1 MANIR
6 KRGNSY
12 QIRVGVGYKPDGT
25 QISRSMTWSP
35 APGMSERQI
44 EKELNRQA
52 VIFEEEC
59 KSRSAGGM
67 VKFEIFAEEWFS
79 EYAKPNL
86 RNTTFN
92 FLYHQRLRVYRAIG
106 DTSMEKI
113 TVRQLQEF
121 INSLS
126 KDGANEVNGKPLS
139 PKTVRHVLSLVSDIF
154 AYAVRMGIVR
164 ENPCVRVV
172 LPKLVRK
179 EKKIY
184 TVEETVRLMELL
196 RKEPVKYRAF
206 FFLLI
211 YSGCRRGELL
221 GLEWRDVDFANCLI
235 RSGAPRATP
244 PTGELTLIPQKRSS
258 PSAHSSFRRRSWIF
272 CVSCVNSSSGRLI
285 FSATSG
291 SSLVG
296 SSPKKTASLS
306 ILTPHTT
313 GWRSSA
319 RAMGFRS
326 TVCIRSGISS
336 LRSWS
341 ATALISSPCPAFLG
355 ILRFLL
361 LLIFTATCLRTHE
374 SGLLIRSLQHCSFRI
389 PDGLVMDISL
399 FCRKRKS

>member
-154 AYAVRMGIVR
+154 AYAVRMGIAR

-206 FFLLI
+206 FYLLI

-235 RSGAPRATP
+235 SIRRTSCYTP
-244 PTGELTLIPQKRSS
+244 DRGTYTDTTKTEQSKRTLKLPQEVMDILCELREFQLRQ
-258 PSAHSSFRRRSWIF
+258 ADIF
-272 CVSCVNSSSGRLI
+272 GDTWVESGRL
-285 FSATSG
+285 FTKENGEPQHPNTSYHWLEKFCARNG
-291 SSLVG
+291 LPFYGLHSFRHLF
-296 SSPKKTASLS
+296 ASLLVS
-306 ILTPHTT
+306 NGVDIVTVSGVLGHSAVSTT
-313 GWRSSA
+313 SNIYCHMLEDARVRASDTVASA
-319 RAMGFRS
+319 
-326 TVCIRSGISS
+326 
-336 LRSWS
+336 
-341 ATALISSPCPAFLG
+341 
-355 ILRFLL
+355 
-361 LLIFTATCLRTHE
+361 
-374 SGLLIRSLQHCSFRI
+374 LQLS
-389 PDGLVMDISL
+389 DS
-399 FCRKRKS
+399 

>member
-154 AYAVRMGIVR
+154 AYAVRMGIAR

-179 EKKIY
+179 EKKY
-184 TVEETVRLMELL
+184 T
-196 RKEPVKYRAF
+196 
-206 FFLLI
+206 
-211 YSGCRRGELL
+211 
-221 GLEWRDVDFANCLI
+221 
-235 RSGAPRATP
+235 
-244 PTGELTLIPQKRSS
+244 
-258 PSAHSSFRRRSWIF
+258 PSRRR
-272 CVSCVNSSSGRLI
+272 CG
-285 FSATSG
+285 
-291 SSLVG
+291 
-296 SSPKKTASLS
+296 
-306 ILTPHTT
+306 
-313 GWRSSA
+313 
-319 RAMGFRS
+319 
-326 TVCIRSGISS
+326 
-336 LRSWS
+336 
-341 ATALISSPCPAFLG
+341 
-355 ILRFLL
+355 
-361 LLIFTATCLRTHE
+361 
-374 SGLLIRSLQHCSFRI
+374 
-389 PDGLVMDISL
+389 
-399 FCRKRKS
+399 

>member
-25 QISRSMTWSP
+25 QISRSMTWTP
-35 APGMSERQI
+35 TPGMSERQI

-59 KSRSAGGM
+59 RSRSAGGM

-79 EYAKPNL
+79 EYAKSNL
-86 RNTTFN
+86 RNTTYN

-106 DTSMEKI
+106 GTSMEKI
-113 TVRQLQEF
+113 TVRQLQDF

-126 KDGANEVNGKPLS
+126 RDGANEVNGKPLS

-154 AYAVRMGIVR
+154 AYAVRMGVVR

-196 RKEPVKYRAF
+196 RNEPVKYRAF
-206 FFLLI
+206 FYMLI

-221 GLEWRDVDFANCLI
+221 GLEWRDVDFQNCLI
-235 RSGAPRATP
+235 SIRRTSCYTPGRGTYTDTTKTEQSRRTLKLPREVMDVLRDLYAFQLRQADIFGDKWVE
-244 PTGELTLIPQKRSS
+244 TGRLFTKENGEPQHPNTSYHWLEKFCARNGL
-258 PSAHSSFRRRSWIF
+258 PFYGIHSFRHLFAS
-272 CVSCVNSSSGRLI
+272 L
-285 FSATSG
+285 
-291 SSLVG
+291 LVG
-296 SSPKKTASLS
+296 NGVDIVTVSGVLGHSAVS
-306 ILTPHTT
+306 TT
-313 GWRSSA
+313 SNIYCHMLENA
-319 RAMGFRS
+319 RARAS
-326 TVCIRSGISS
+326 DTVASA
-336 LRSWS
+336 LRL
-341 ATALISSPCPAFLG
+341 A
-355 ILRFLL
+355 
-361 LLIFTATCLRTHE
+361 E
-374 SGLLIRSLQHCSFRI
+374 S
-389 PDGLVMDISL
+389 
-399 FCRKRKS
+399 

>member
-25 QISRSMTWSP
+25 QISRSMTWPP
-35 APGMSERQI
+35 AQGMSERQI

-59 KSRSAGGM
+59 RSRSAGGM

-79 EYAKPNL
+79 EYAKSNL

-235 RSGAPRATP
+235 SIRRTSCYTP
-244 PTGELTLIPQKRSS
+244 DRGTYTDTTKTEQSKRTLKLPQEVMDILCELREFQLRQ
-258 PSAHSSFRRRSWIF
+258 ADIF
-272 CVSCVNSSSGRLI
+272 GDKWVESGRL
-285 FSATSG
+285 FTKETGEPQHPNTSYHWLEKFCARNG
-291 SSLVG
+291 LPFYGLHSFRHLFASLLVG
-296 SSPKKTASLS
+296 NGVDIVTVSGVLGHSAVSTTSNIYCHMLEDARVRASDTVASALRLS
-306 ILTPHTT
+306 D
-313 GWRSSA
+313 S
-319 RAMGFRS
+319 
-326 TVCIRSGISS
+326 
-336 LRSWS
+336 
-341 ATALISSPCPAFLG
+341 
-355 ILRFLL
+355 
-361 LLIFTATCLRTHE
+361 
-374 SGLLIRSLQHCSFRI
+374 
-389 PDGLVMDISL
+389 
-399 FCRKRKS
+399 

>member
-25 QISRSMTWSP
+25 QISRSMTWTP
-35 APGMSERQI
+35 AQGMSERQI

-59 KSRSAGGM
+59 RSRSAGGM

-79 EYAKPNL
+79 EYAKSNL

-235 RSGAPRATP
+235 SIRRTSCYTP
-244 PTGELTLIPQKRSS
+244 DRGTYTDTTKTEQSKRTLKLPQEVMDILCELREFQLRQ
-258 PSAHSSFRRRSWIF
+258 ADIF
-272 CVSCVNSSSGRLI
+272 GDKWVESGRL
-285 FSATSG
+285 FTKETGEPQHPNTSYHWLEKFCARNG
-291 SSLVG
+291 LPFYGLHSFRHLFASLLVG
-296 SSPKKTASLS
+296 NGVDIVTVSGVLGHSAVSTTSNIYCHMLEDARVRASDTVASALQLS
-306 ILTPHTT
+306 D
-313 GWRSSA
+313 S
-319 RAMGFRS
+319 
-326 TVCIRSGISS
+326 
-336 LRSWS
+336 
-341 ATALISSPCPAFLG
+341 
-355 ILRFLL
+355 
-361 LLIFTATCLRTHE
+361 
-374 SGLLIRSLQHCSFRI
+374 
-389 PDGLVMDISL
+389 
-399 FCRKRKS
+399 

>member
-25 QISRSMTWSP
+25 QISRSMTWTP
-35 APGMSERQI
+35 AQGMSERQI

-59 KSRSAGGM
+59 RSRSAGGM

-79 EYAKPNL
+79 EYAKSNL

-235 RSGAPRATP
+235 SIRRTSCYP
-244 PTGELTLIPQKRSS
+244 PDRGTYTDTTKTEQSKRTLKLPQEVMDILCELREFQLRQ
-258 PSAHSSFRRRSWIF
+258 ADIF
-272 CVSCVNSSSGRLI
+272 GDKWVESGRL
-285 FSATSG
+285 FTKETGEPQHPNTSYHWLEKFCARNG
-291 SSLVG
+291 LPFYGLHSFRHLFASLLVG
-296 SSPKKTASLS
+296 NGVDIVTVSGVLGHSAVSTTSNIYCHMLEDARVRASDTVASALRLS
-306 ILTPHTT
+306 D
-313 GWRSSA
+313 S
-319 RAMGFRS
+319 
-326 TVCIRSGISS
+326 
-336 LRSWS
+336 
-341 ATALISSPCPAFLG
+341 
-355 ILRFLL
+355 
-361 LLIFTATCLRTHE
+361 
-374 SGLLIRSLQHCSFRI
+374 
-389 PDGLVMDISL
+389 
-399 FCRKRKS
+399 

>member
-79 EYAKPNL
+79 EYAKSNL

-206 FFLLI
+206 FYLLI

-235 RSGAPRATP
+235 SIRRTSCYTP
-244 PTGELTLIPQKRSS
+244 DRGTYTDTTKTEQSKRTLKLPQEVMDILCELREFQLRQ
-258 PSAHSSFRRRSWIF
+258 ADIF
-272 CVSCVNSSSGRLI
+272 GDKWVESGRL
-285 FSATSG
+285 FTKENGEPQHPNTSYHWLEKFCARNG
-291 SSLVG
+291 LPFYGLHSFRHLF
-296 SSPKKTASLS
+296 ASLLVS
-306 ILTPHTT
+306 NGVDIVTVSGVLGHSAVSTT
-313 GWRSSA
+313 SNIYCHMLEDARVRASDTVASA
-319 RAMGFRS
+319 
-326 TVCIRSGISS
+326 
-336 LRSWS
+336 
-341 ATALISSPCPAFLG
+341 
-355 ILRFLL
+355 
-361 LLIFTATCLRTHE
+361 
-374 SGLLIRSLQHCSFRI
+374 LQLS
-389 PDGLVMDISL
+389 DS
-399 FCRKRKS
+399 

>member
-25 QISRSMTWSP
+25 QISRSMTWTP
-35 APGMSERQI
+35 AQGMSERQI

-59 KSRSAGGM
+59 RSRSAGGM

-79 EYAKPNL
+79 EYAKSNL

-235 RSGAPRATP
+235 SIRRTSCYTP
-244 PTGELTLIPQKRSS
+244 DRGTYTDTTKTEQSKRTLKLPQEVMDILCELRDFQLRQ
-258 PSAHSSFRRRSWIF
+258 ADIF
-272 CVSCVNSSSGRLI
+272 GDKWVESGRL
-285 FSATSG
+285 FTKENGEPQHPNTSYHWLEKFCARNG
-291 SSLVG
+291 LPFYGLHSFRHLF
-296 SSPKKTASLS
+296 ASLLVS
-306 ILTPHTT
+306 NGVDIVTVSGVLGHSAVSTT
-313 GWRSSA
+313 SNIYCHMLEDARVRASDTVASA
-319 RAMGFRS
+319 
-326 TVCIRSGISS
+326 
-336 LRSWS
+336 
-341 ATALISSPCPAFLG
+341 
-355 ILRFLL
+355 
-361 LLIFTATCLRTHE
+361 
-374 SGLLIRSLQHCSFRI
+374 LQLS
-389 PDGLVMDISL
+389 DS
-399 FCRKRKS
+399 

>member
-25 QISRSMTWSP
+25 QISRSMTWTP
-35 APGMSERQI
+35 AQGMSERQI

-59 KSRSAGGM
+59 RSRSAGGM

-79 EYAKPNL
+79 EYAKSNL

-235 RSGAPRATP
+235 SIRRTSCYTP
-244 PTGELTLIPQKRSS
+244 DRGTYTDTTKTEQSKRTLKLPQEVMDILCELREFQLRQ
-258 PSAHSSFRRRSWIF
+258 ADIF
-272 CVSCVNSSSGRLI
+272 GDKWVESGRL
-285 FSATSG
+285 FTKETGEPQHPNTSYHWLEKFCARNG
-291 SSLVG
+291 LPFYGLHSFRHLF
-296 SSPKKTASLS
+296 ASLLAGNGVDIVTVS
-306 ILTPHTT
+306 GVLGHSAVSTT
-313 GWRSSA
+313 SNIYCHMLEDARVRASDTVASA
-319 RAMGFRS
+319 
-326 TVCIRSGISS
+326 
-336 LRSWS
+336 LRLSDS
-341 ATALISSPCPAFLG
+341 
-355 ILRFLL
+355 
-361 LLIFTATCLRTHE
+361 
-374 SGLLIRSLQHCSFRI
+374 
-389 PDGLVMDISL
+389 
-399 FCRKRKS
+399 

>member
-79 EYAKPNL
+79 EYAKPNP

-154 AYAVRMGIVR
+154 ADAVRMGIAR

-206 FFLLI
+206 FYLLI

-235 RSGAPRATP
+235 SIRRTSCYTP
-244 PTGELTLIPQKRSS
+244 DRGTYTDTTKTEQSKRTLKLPQEVMDILCELREFQLRQ
-258 PSAHSSFRRRSWIF
+258 ADIF
-272 CVSCVNSSSGRLI
+272 GDKWVESGRL
-285 FSATSG
+285 FTKENGEPQHPNTSYHWLEKFCARNG
-291 SSLVG
+291 LPFYGLHSFRHLF
-296 SSPKKTASLS
+296 ASLLVS
-306 ILTPHTT
+306 NGVDIVTVSGVLGHSAVSTT
-313 GWRSSA
+313 SNIYCHMLEDARVRASDTVASA
-319 RAMGFRS
+319 
-326 TVCIRSGISS
+326 
-336 LRSWS
+336 
-341 ATALISSPCPAFLG
+341 
-355 ILRFLL
+355 
-361 LLIFTATCLRTHE
+361 
-374 SGLLIRSLQHCSFRI
+374 LQLS
-389 PDGLVMDISL
+389 DS
-399 FCRKRKS
+399 

>member
-154 AYAVRMGIVR
+154 AYAVRMGIAR

-206 FFLLI
+206 FYLLI

-235 RSGAPRATP
+235 SIRRTSCYTP
-244 PTGELTLIPQKRSS
+244 DRGTYTDTTKTEQSKRTLKLPQEVMDILCELREFQLRQ
-258 PSAHSSFRRRSWIF
+258 ADIF
-272 CVSCVNSSSGRLI
+272 GDKWVESGRL
-285 FSATSG
+285 FTKENGEPQHPNTSYHWLEKFCARNG
-291 SSLVG
+291 LPFYGLHSFRHLF
-296 SSPKKTASLS
+296 ASLLVS
-306 ILTPHTT
+306 NGVDIVTVSGVLGHSAVSTT
-313 GWRSSA
+313 SNIYCHMLEDARVRASDTVASA
-319 RAMGFRS
+319 
-326 TVCIRSGISS
+326 
-336 LRSWS
+336 LRLSDS
-341 ATALISSPCPAFLG
+341 
-355 ILRFLL
+355 
-361 LLIFTATCLRTHE
+361 
-374 SGLLIRSLQHCSFRI
+374 
-389 PDGLVMDISL
+389 
-399 FCRKRKS
+399 

>member
-206 FFLLI
+206 FYLLI

-221 GLEWRDVDFANCLI
+221 GLEWRNVDFANCLI
-235 RSGAPRATP
+235 SIRRTSCYTP
-244 PTGELTLIPQKRSS
+244 DRGTYTDTTKTEQSKRTLKLPQEVMDILCELREFQLRQ
-258 PSAHSSFRRRSWIF
+258 ADIF
-272 CVSCVNSSSGRLI
+272 GDKWVESGRL
-285 FSATSG
+285 FTKENGEPQHPNTSYHWLEKFCARNG
-291 SSLVG
+291 LPFYGLHSFRHLF
-296 SSPKKTASLS
+296 ASLLVS
-306 ILTPHTT
+306 NGVDIVTVSGVLGHSAVSTT
-313 GWRSSA
+313 SNIYCHMLEDARVRASDTVASA
-319 RAMGFRS
+319 
-326 TVCIRSGISS
+326 
-336 LRSWS
+336 
-341 ATALISSPCPAFLG
+341 
-355 ILRFLL
+355 
-361 LLIFTATCLRTHE
+361 
-374 SGLLIRSLQHCSFRI
+374 LQLS
-389 PDGLVMDISL
+389 DS
-399 FCRKRKS
+399 

>member
-25 QISRSMTWSP
+25 QISRSMTWTP
-35 APGMSERQI
+35 VPGMSERQV

-59 KSRSAGGM
+59 RSRSAGGM

-79 EYAKPNL
+79 EYAKSNL

-235 RSGAPRATP
+235 SIRRTSCYTP
-244 PTGELTLIPQKRSS
+244 DRGTYTDTTKTEQSKRTLKLPQEVMDILCELRDFQLRQ
-258 PSAHSSFRRRSWIF
+258 ADIF
-272 CVSCVNSSSGRLI
+272 GDKWVESGRL
-285 FSATSG
+285 FTKETGEPQHPNTSYHWLEKFCARNG
-291 SSLVG
+291 LPFYGLHSFRHLFASLLVG
-296 SSPKKTASLS
+296 NGVDIVTVSGVLGHSAVSTTSNIYCHMLEDARVRASDTVASALRLS
-306 ILTPHTT
+306 D
-313 GWRSSA
+313 S
-319 RAMGFRS
+319 
-326 TVCIRSGISS
+326 
-336 LRSWS
+336 
-341 ATALISSPCPAFLG
+341 
-355 ILRFLL
+355 
-361 LLIFTATCLRTHE
+361 
-374 SGLLIRSLQHCSFRI
+374 
-389 PDGLVMDISL
+389 
-399 FCRKRKS
+399 

>member
-25 QISRSMTWSP
+25 QISRSMTWTP
-35 APGMSERQI
+35 AQGMSERQI

-59 KSRSAGGM
+59 RSRSAGGI

-79 EYAKPNL
+79 EYAKSNL

-235 RSGAPRATP
+235 SIRRTSCYTP
-244 PTGELTLIPQKRSS
+244 DRGTYTDTTKTEQSKRTLKLPQEVMDILCELRDFQLRQ
-258 PSAHSSFRRRSWIF
+258 ADIF
-272 CVSCVNSSSGRLI
+272 GDKWVESGRL
-285 FSATSG
+285 FTKETGEPQHPNTSYHWLEKFCARNG
-291 SSLVG
+291 LPFYGLHSFRHLFASLLVG
-296 SSPKKTASLS
+296 NGIDIVTVSGVLGHSAVSTTSNIYCHMLEDARVRASDTVASALRLS
-306 ILTPHTT
+306 D
-313 GWRSSA
+313 S
-319 RAMGFRS
+319 
-326 TVCIRSGISS
+326 
-336 LRSWS
+336 
-341 ATALISSPCPAFLG
+341 
-355 ILRFLL
+355 
-361 LLIFTATCLRTHE
+361 
-374 SGLLIRSLQHCSFRI
+374 
-389 PDGLVMDISL
+389 
-399 FCRKRKS
+399 

>member
-25 QISRSMTWSP
+25 QISRSMTWTP
-35 APGMSERQI
+35 VPGMSERQV

-59 KSRSAGGM
+59 RSRSAGGM

-79 EYAKPNL
+79 EYAKSNL

-92 FLYHQRLRVYRAIG
+92 FLYHQRLRVYKAIG

-235 RSGAPRATP
+235 SIRRTSCYTP
-244 PTGELTLIPQKRSS
+244 DRGTYTDTTKTEQSKRTLKLPQEVMDILCELRDFQLRQ
-258 PSAHSSFRRRSWIF
+258 ADIF
-272 CVSCVNSSSGRLI
+272 GDKWVESGRL
-285 FSATSG
+285 FTKETGEPQHPNTSYHWLEKFCARNG
-291 SSLVG
+291 LPFYGLHSFRHLFASLLVG
-296 SSPKKTASLS
+296 NGVDIVTVSGVLGHSAVSTTSNIYCHMLEDARVRASDTVASALRLS
-306 ILTPHTT
+306 D
-313 GWRSSA
+313 S
-319 RAMGFRS
+319 
-326 TVCIRSGISS
+326 
-336 LRSWS
+336 
-341 ATALISSPCPAFLG
+341 
-355 ILRFLL
+355 
-361 LLIFTATCLRTHE
+361 
-374 SGLLIRSLQHCSFRI
+374 
-389 PDGLVMDISL
+389 
-399 FCRKRKS
+399 

>member
-25 QISRSMTWSP
+25 QISRSMTWTP
-35 APGMSERQI
+35 AQGMSERQI
-44 EKELNRQA
+44 EKELNRHA

-59 KSRSAGGM
+59 RSRSAGGM

-154 AYAVRMGIVR
+154 AYAVRMGIAR

-206 FFLLI
+206 FYLLI

-221 GLEWRDVDFANCLI
+221 GLEWQDVDFENCLI
-235 RSGAPRATP
+235 SIRRTSCYTP
-244 PTGELTLIPQKRSS
+244 VRGTYTDTTKTEQSKRTLKLPHEVVDILCELREFQLRQADIFGDKWVETGRLFTKENGEPQHPNTSYHWLEKFCARNGL
-258 PSAHSSFRRRSWIF
+258 PFYGLHSFRHLF
-272 CVSCVNSSSGRLI
+272 
-285 FSATSG
+285 
-291 SSLVG
+291 
-296 SSPKKTASLS
+296 ASLLVS
-306 ILTPHTT
+306 NGVDIVTVSGVLGHSAVSTT
-313 GWRSSA
+313 SNIYCHMLEDARVRASDTVASA
-319 RAMGFRS
+319 
-326 TVCIRSGISS
+326 
-336 LRSWS
+336 LRLSDS
-341 ATALISSPCPAFLG
+341 
-355 ILRFLL
+355 
-361 LLIFTATCLRTHE
+361 
-374 SGLLIRSLQHCSFRI
+374 
-389 PDGLVMDISL
+389 
-399 FCRKRKS
+399 

>member
-59 KSRSAGGM
+59 RSRSAGGM

-79 EYAKPNL
+79 EYAESNL

-235 RSGAPRATP
+235 SIRRTSCYTP
-244 PTGELTLIPQKRSS
+244 DRGTYTDTTKTEQSKRTLKLPQEVMDILCELRDFQLRQ
-258 PSAHSSFRRRSWIF
+258 ADIF
-272 CVSCVNSSSGRLI
+272 GDKWVESGRL
-285 FSATSG
+285 FTKENGEPQHPNTSYHWLEKFCARNG
-291 SSLVG
+291 LPFYGLHSFRHLF
-296 SSPKKTASLS
+296 ASLLVS
-306 ILTPHTT
+306 NGVDIVTVSGVLGHSAVSTT
-313 GWRSSA
+313 SNIYCHMLEDARVRASDTVASA
-319 RAMGFRS
+319 
-326 TVCIRSGISS
+326 
-336 LRSWS
+336 
-341 ATALISSPCPAFLG
+341 
-355 ILRFLL
+355 
-361 LLIFTATCLRTHE
+361 
-374 SGLLIRSLQHCSFRI
+374 LQLS
-389 PDGLVMDISL
+389 DS
-399 FCRKRKS
+399 

>member
-25 QISRSMTWSP
+25 QISRSMTWTP
-35 APGMSERQI
+35 AQGMSERQI

-59 KSRSAGGM
+59 RSRSAGGM

-79 EYAKPNL
+79 EYAKSNL

-172 LPKLVRK
+172 LPRLVRK

-235 RSGAPRATP
+235 SIRRTSCYTP
-244 PTGELTLIPQKRSS
+244 DRGTYTDTTKTEQSKRTLKLPQEVMDILCELRDFQLRQ
-258 PSAHSSFRRRSWIF
+258 ADIF
-272 CVSCVNSSSGRLI
+272 GDKWVESGRL
-285 FSATSG
+285 FTKETGEPQHPNTSYHWLEKFCARNG
-291 SSLVG
+291 LPFYGLHSFRHLFASLLVG
-296 SSPKKTASLS
+296 NGVDIVTVSGVLGHSAVSTTSNIYCHMLEDARVRASDTVASALRLS
-306 ILTPHTT
+306 D
-313 GWRSSA
+313 S
-319 RAMGFRS
+319 
-326 TVCIRSGISS
+326 
-336 LRSWS
+336 
-341 ATALISSPCPAFLG
+341 
-355 ILRFLL
+355 
-361 LLIFTATCLRTHE
+361 
-374 SGLLIRSLQHCSFRI
+374 
-389 PDGLVMDISL
+389 
-399 FCRKRKS
+399 

>member
-154 AYAVRMGIVR
+154 AYAVRMGIAR

-206 FFLLI
+206 FYLLI

-235 RSGAPRATP
+235 SIRRTSCYTP
-244 PTGELTLIPQKRSS
+244 DRGTYTDTTKTEQSKRTLKLPQEVMDILCELREFQLRQ
-258 PSAHSSFRRRSWIF
+258 ADIF
-272 CVSCVNSSSGRLI
+272 GDKWVESGRL
-285 FSATSG
+285 FPKENGEPQHPNTSYHWLEKFCARNG
-291 SSLVG
+291 LPFYGLHSFRHLF
-296 SSPKKTASLS
+296 ASLLVS
-306 ILTPHTT
+306 NGVDIVTVSGVLGHSAVSTT
-313 GWRSSA
+313 SNIYCHMLEDARVRASDTVASA
-319 RAMGFRS
+319 
-326 TVCIRSGISS
+326 
-336 LRSWS
+336 
-341 ATALISSPCPAFLG
+341 
-355 ILRFLL
+355 
-361 LLIFTATCLRTHE
+361 
-374 SGLLIRSLQHCSFRI
+374 LQLS
-389 PDGLVMDISL
+389 DS
-399 FCRKRKS
+399 

>member
-154 AYAVRMGIVR
+154 AYAVRMGIAR

-206 FFLLI
+206 FYLLI

-235 RSGAPRATP
+235 SIRRTSCYTP
-244 PTGELTLIPQKRSS
+244 DRGTYTDTTKTEQSKRTLKLPQEVMDILCELREFQLRQ
-258 PSAHSSFRRRSWIF
+258 ADIF
-272 CVSCVNSSSGRLI
+272 GDKWVESGRL
-285 FSATSG
+285 FTKENGEPQHPNTSYHWLEKFCARNG
-291 SSLVG
+291 LPFYGLHSFRHLF
-296 SSPKKTASLS
+296 ASLLVS
-306 ILTPHTT
+306 NGVDIVTVSGVLGHSAVSTT
-313 GWRSSA
+313 SNIYCHMLEDA
-319 RAMGFRS
+319 RVRAS
-326 TVCIRSGISS
+326 DTV
-336 LRSWS
+336 
-341 ATALISSPCPAFLG
+341 A
-355 ILRFLL
+355 
-361 LLIFTATCLRTHE
+361 
-374 SGLLIRSLQHCSFRI
+374 
-389 PDGLVMDISL
+389 
-399 FCRKRKS
+399 

>member
-35 APGMSERQI
+35 APGMSEWQI

-79 EYAKPNL
+79 EYAKSNL

-235 RSGAPRATP
+235 SIRRTSCYTP
-244 PTGELTLIPQKRSS
+244 DRGTYTDTTKTEQSKRTLKLPQEVMDILCELRDFQLRQ
-258 PSAHSSFRRRSWIF
+258 ADIF
-272 CVSCVNSSSGRLI
+272 GDKWVESGRL
-285 FSATSG
+285 FTKETGEPQHPNTSYHWLEKFCARNG
-291 SSLVG
+291 LPFYGLHSFRHLFASLLVG
-296 SSPKKTASLS
+296 NGVDIVTVSGVLGHSAVSTTSNIYCHMLEDARVRASDTVASALRLS
-306 ILTPHTT
+306 D
-313 GWRSSA
+313 S
-319 RAMGFRS
+319 
-326 TVCIRSGISS
+326 
-336 LRSWS
+336 
-341 ATALISSPCPAFLG
+341 
-355 ILRFLL
+355 
-361 LLIFTATCLRTHE
+361 
-374 SGLLIRSLQHCSFRI
+374 
-389 PDGLVMDISL
+389 
-399 FCRKRKS
+399 

>member
-154 AYAVRMGIVR
+154 AYAVRMGIAR

-206 FFLLI
+206 FYLLI

-235 RSGAPRATP
+235 SIRRTSCYTP
-244 PTGELTLIPQKRSS
+244 DRGTYTDTTKTEQSKRTLKLPQEVMDILCELREFQLRQ
-258 PSAHSSFRRRSWIF
+258 ADIF
-272 CVSCVNSSSGRLI
+272 GDKWVESGRL
-285 FSATSG
+285 FTKENGEPQHPNTSYHWLEKFCARNG
-291 SSLVG
+291 LPFYGLHSFRHLF
-296 SSPKKTASLS
+296 ASLLVS
-306 ILTPHTT
+306 NGVDIVTVSGVLGHSAVSTT
-313 GWRSSA
+313 SNIYCHMLEDA
-319 RAMGFRS
+319 RVRAS
-326 TVCIRSGISS
+326 DTVAS
-336 LRSWS
+336 
-341 ATALISSPCPAFLG
+341 
-355 ILRFLL
+355 
-361 LLIFTATCLRTHE
+361 
-374 SGLLIRSLQHCSFRI
+374 
-389 PDGLVMDISL
+389 
-399 FCRKRKS
+399 

>member
-25 QISRSMTWSP
+25 QISRSMTWTP
-35 APGMSERQI
+35 AQGMSERQI

-59 KSRSAGGM
+59 RSRYAGGM

-79 EYAKPNL
+79 EYAKSNL

-235 RSGAPRATP
+235 SIRRTSCYTP
-244 PTGELTLIPQKRSS
+244 DRGTYTDTTKTEQSKRTLKLPQEVMDILCELRDFQLRQ
-258 PSAHSSFRRRSWIF
+258 ADIF
-272 CVSCVNSSSGRLI
+272 GDKWVESGRL
-285 FSATSG
+285 FTKETGEPQHPNTSYHWLEKFCARNG
-291 SSLVG
+291 LPFYGLHSFRHLFASLLVG
-296 SSPKKTASLS
+296 NGVDIVTVSGVLGHSAVSTTSNIYCHMLEDARIRASDAVASALRLS
-306 ILTPHTT
+306 D
-313 GWRSSA
+313 S
-319 RAMGFRS
+319 
-326 TVCIRSGISS
+326 
-336 LRSWS
+336 
-341 ATALISSPCPAFLG
+341 
-355 ILRFLL
+355 
-361 LLIFTATCLRTHE
+361 
-374 SGLLIRSLQHCSFRI
+374 
-389 PDGLVMDISL
+389 
-399 FCRKRKS
+399 

>member
-25 QISRSMTWSP
+25 QISRSMTWTP
-35 APGMSERQI
+35 AQGMSERQI

-59 KSRSAGGM
+59 RSRSAGGM

-79 EYAKPNL
+79 EYAKSNL

-139 PKTVRHVLSLVSDIF
+139 PKTVRHVLSLVSEIF

-235 RSGAPRATP
+235 SIRRTSCYTP
-244 PTGELTLIPQKRSS
+244 DRGTYTDTTKTEQSKRTLKLPQEVMDILCELREFQLRQ
-258 PSAHSSFRRRSWIF
+258 ADIF
-272 CVSCVNSSSGRLI
+272 GDKWVESGRL
-285 FSATSG
+285 FTKETGEPQHPNTSYHWLEKFCARNG
-291 SSLVG
+291 LPFYGLHSFRHLFASLLVG
-296 SSPKKTASLS
+296 NGVDIVTVSGVLGHSAVSTTSNIYCHMLEDARVRASDTVASALQLS
-306 ILTPHTT
+306 D
-313 GWRSSA
+313 S
-319 RAMGFRS
+319 
-326 TVCIRSGISS
+326 
-336 LRSWS
+336 
-341 ATALISSPCPAFLG
+341 
-355 ILRFLL
+355 
-361 LLIFTATCLRTHE
+361 
-374 SGLLIRSLQHCSFRI
+374 
-389 PDGLVMDISL
+389 
-399 FCRKRKS
+399 

>member
-79 EYAKPNL
+79 EYAKSNL

-206 FFLLI
+206 FYLLI

-235 RSGAPRATP
+235 SIRRTSCYTP
-244 PTGELTLIPQKRSS
+244 DRGTYTDTTKTEQSKRTLKLPQEVMDILCELRDFQLRQ
-258 PSAHSSFRRRSWIF
+258 ADIF
-272 CVSCVNSSSGRLI
+272 GDKWVESGRL
-285 FSATSG
+285 FTKENGEPQHPNTSYHWLEKFCARNG
-291 SSLVG
+291 LPFYGLHSFRHLF
-296 SSPKKTASLS
+296 ASLLVS
-306 ILTPHTT
+306 NGVDIVTVSGVLGHSAVSTT
-313 GWRSSA
+313 SNIYCHMLEDARVRVSDTVASA
-319 RAMGFRS
+319 
-326 TVCIRSGISS
+326 
-336 LRSWS
+336 
-341 ATALISSPCPAFLG
+341 
-355 ILRFLL
+355 
-361 LLIFTATCLRTHE
+361 
-374 SGLLIRSLQHCSFRI
+374 LQLS
-389 PDGLVMDISL
+389 DS
-399 FCRKRKS
+399 

>member
-25 QISRSMTWSP
+25 QISRSMTWTP
-35 APGMSERQI
+35 AQGMSERQI

-59 KSRSAGGM
+59 RSRSAGGM

-79 EYAKPNL
+79 EYAKSNL

-235 RSGAPRATP
+235 SIRRTSCYTP
-244 PTGELTLIPQKRSS
+244 DRGTYTDTTKTEQSKRTLKLPQEVMDILCELRDFQLRQ
-258 PSAHSSFRRRSWIF
+258 ADIF
-272 CVSCVNSSSGRLI
+272 GDKWVESGRL
-285 FSATSG
+285 FTKETGEPQHPNTSYHWLEKFCARNG
-291 SSLVG
+291 LPFYGLHSFRHLFASLLVG
-296 SSPKKTASLS
+296 NGVDIVTVSGVLGHSAVSTTSNIYCHMLEDARVRASDTVASALRLS
-306 ILTPHTT
+306 D
-313 GWRSSA
+313 S
-319 RAMGFRS
+319 
-326 TVCIRSGISS
+326 
-336 LRSWS
+336 
-341 ATALISSPCPAFLG
+341 
-355 ILRFLL
+355 
-361 LLIFTATCLRTHE
+361 
-374 SGLLIRSLQHCSFRI
+374 
-389 PDGLVMDISL
+389 
-399 FCRKRKS
+399 

>member
-154 AYAVRMGIVR
+154 AYAVRMGIAR

-206 FFLLI
+206 FYLLI

-235 RSGAPRATP
+235 SIRRTSCYTP
-244 PTGELTLIPQKRSS
+244 DRGTYTDTTKTEQSKRTLKLPQEVMDILCELREFQLRQ
-258 PSAHSSFRRRSWIF
+258 ADIF
-272 CVSCVNSSSGRLI
+272 GDKWVESGRL
-285 FSATSG
+285 FTKENGEPQHPNTSYHWLEKFCARNG
-291 SSLVG
+291 LSFYGLHSFRHLF
-296 SSPKKTASLS
+296 ASLLVS
-306 ILTPHTT
+306 NGVDIVTVSGVLGHSAVSTT
-313 GWRSSA
+313 SNIYCHMLEDARVRASDTVASA
-319 RAMGFRS
+319 
-326 TVCIRSGISS
+326 
-336 LRSWS
+336 
-341 ATALISSPCPAFLG
+341 
-355 ILRFLL
+355 
-361 LLIFTATCLRTHE
+361 
-374 SGLLIRSLQHCSFRI
+374 LQLS
-389 PDGLVMDISL
+389 DS
-399 FCRKRKS
+399 

>member
-25 QISRSMTWSP
+25 QISRSMTWTP
-35 APGMSERQI
+35 AQGMSERQI

-59 KSRSAGGM
+59 RSRSAGGM

-79 EYAKPNL
+79 EYAKSNL

-235 RSGAPRATP
+235 SIQRTSCYTP
-244 PTGELTLIPQKRSS
+244 DRGTYTDTTKTEQSKRTLKLPQEVMDILCELREFQLRQ
-258 PSAHSSFRRRSWIF
+258 ADIF
-272 CVSCVNSSSGRLI
+272 GDKWVESGRL
-285 FSATSG
+285 FTKETGEPQHPNTSYHWLEKFCARNG
-291 SSLVG
+291 LPFYGLHSFRHLFASLLVG
-296 SSPKKTASLS
+296 NGVDIVTVSGVLGHSAVSTTSNIYCHMLEDARVRASDTVASALRLS
-306 ILTPHTT
+306 D
-313 GWRSSA
+313 S
-319 RAMGFRS
+319 
-326 TVCIRSGISS
+326 
-336 LRSWS
+336 
-341 ATALISSPCPAFLG
+341 
-355 ILRFLL
+355 
-361 LLIFTATCLRTHE
+361 
-374 SGLLIRSLQHCSFRI
+374 
-389 PDGLVMDISL
+389 
-399 FCRKRKS
+399 

>member
-25 QISRSMTWSP
+25 QISRSMTWTP
-35 APGMSERQI
+35 AQGMSERQI

-59 KSRSAGGM
+59 RSRSAGGM

-79 EYAKPNL
+79 EYAKSNL

-139 PKTVRHVLSLVSDIF
+139 PKTVMHVLSLVSDIF

-235 RSGAPRATP
+235 SIRRTSCYTP
-244 PTGELTLIPQKRSS
+244 DRGTYTDTTKTEQSKRTLKLPQEVMDILCELREFQLRQ
-258 PSAHSSFRRRSWIF
+258 ADIF
-272 CVSCVNSSSGRLI
+272 GDKWVESGRL
-285 FSATSG
+285 FTKETGEPQHPNTSYHWLEKFCARNG
-291 SSLVG
+291 LPFYGLHSFRHLFASLLVG
-296 SSPKKTASLS
+296 NGVDIVTVSGVLGHSAVSTTSNIYCHMLEDARVRASDTVASALRLS
-306 ILTPHTT
+306 D
-313 GWRSSA
+313 S
-319 RAMGFRS
+319 
-326 TVCIRSGISS
+326 
-336 LRSWS
+336 
-341 ATALISSPCPAFLG
+341 
-355 ILRFLL
+355 
-361 LLIFTATCLRTHE
+361 
-374 SGLLIRSLQHCSFRI
+374 
-389 PDGLVMDISL
+389 
-399 FCRKRKS
+399 

>member
-79 EYAKPNL
+79 EYAKSNL

-235 RSGAPRATP
+235 SIRRTSCYTP
-244 PTGELTLIPQKRSS
+244 DRGTYTDTTKTEQSKRTLKLPQEVMDILCELREFQLRQ
-258 PSAHSSFRRRSWIF
+258 ADIF
-272 CVSCVNSSSGRLI
+272 GDKWVESGRL
-285 FSATSG
+285 FTKETGEPQHPNTSYHWLEKFCARNG
-291 SSLVG
+291 LPFYGLHSFRHLFASLLVG
-296 SSPKKTASLS
+296 NGVDIVTVSGVLGHSAVSTTSNIYCHMLEDARVRASDTVASALRLS
-306 ILTPHTT
+306 D
-313 GWRSSA
+313 S
-319 RAMGFRS
+319 
-326 TVCIRSGISS
+326 
-336 LRSWS
+336 
-341 ATALISSPCPAFLG
+341 
-355 ILRFLL
+355 
-361 LLIFTATCLRTHE
+361 
-374 SGLLIRSLQHCSFRI
+374 
-389 PDGLVMDISL
+389 
-399 FCRKRKS
+399 

>member
-25 QISRSMTWSP
+25 QISRSMTWAP
-35 APGMSERQI
+35 AQGMSERQI

-59 KSRSAGGM
+59 RSRSTGGM

-79 EYAKPNL
+79 EYAKSNL

-235 RSGAPRATP
+235 SIRRTSCYTP
-244 PTGELTLIPQKRSS
+244 DRGTYTDTTKTEQSKRTLKLPQEVMDILCELRDFQLRQ
-258 PSAHSSFRRRSWIF
+258 ADIF
-272 CVSCVNSSSGRLI
+272 GDKWVESGRL
-285 FSATSG
+285 FTKETGEPQHPNTSYHWLEKFCARNG
-291 SSLVG
+291 LPFYGLHSFRHLFASLLVG
-296 SSPKKTASLS
+296 NGVDIVTVSGVLGHSAVSTTSNIYCHMLEDARVRASDTVASALRLS
-306 ILTPHTT
+306 D
-313 GWRSSA
+313 S
-319 RAMGFRS
+319 
-326 TVCIRSGISS
+326 
-336 LRSWS
+336 
-341 ATALISSPCPAFLG
+341 
-355 ILRFLL
+355 
-361 LLIFTATCLRTHE
+361 
-374 SGLLIRSLQHCSFRI
+374 
-389 PDGLVMDISL
+389 
-399 FCRKRKS
+399 

>member
-106 DTSMEKI
+106 VTSMEKI

-154 AYAVRMGIVR
+154 AYAVRMGIAR

-206 FFLLI
+206 FYLLI

-235 RSGAPRATP
+235 SIRRTSCYTP
-244 PTGELTLIPQKRSS
+244 DRGTYTDTTKTEQSKRTLKLPQEVMDILCELREFQLRQ
-258 PSAHSSFRRRSWIF
+258 ADIF
-272 CVSCVNSSSGRLI
+272 GDKWVESGRL
-285 FSATSG
+285 FTKENGEPQHPNTSYHWLEKFCARNG
-291 SSLVG
+291 LPFYGLHSFRHLF
-296 SSPKKTASLS
+296 ASLLVS
-306 ILTPHTT
+306 NGVDIVTVSGVLGHSAVSTT
-313 GWRSSA
+313 SNIYCHMLEDARVRASDTVASA
-319 RAMGFRS
+319 
-326 TVCIRSGISS
+326 
-336 LRSWS
+336 
-341 ATALISSPCPAFLG
+341 
-355 ILRFLL
+355 
-361 LLIFTATCLRTHE
+361 
-374 SGLLIRSLQHCSFRI
+374 LQLS
-389 PDGLVMDISL
+389 DS
-399 FCRKRKS
+399 

>member
-79 EYAKPNL
+79 EYAKSNH

-235 RSGAPRATP
+235 SVRRTSCYTP
-244 PTGELTLIPQKRSS
+244 DRGTYTDTTKTEQSKRTLKLPQEVMDILCELREFQLRQ
-258 PSAHSSFRRRSWIF
+258 ADIF
-272 CVSCVNSSSGRLI
+272 GDKWVESGRL
-285 FSATSG
+285 FTKENGEPQHPNTSYHWLEKFCARNG
-291 SSLVG
+291 LPFYGLHSFRHLFASLLVG
-296 SSPKKTASLS
+296 NGVDIVTVSGVLGHSAVSTTSNIYCHMLEDARVRASDTVASALRLS
-306 ILTPHTT
+306 D
-313 GWRSSA
+313 S
-319 RAMGFRS
+319 
-326 TVCIRSGISS
+326 
-336 LRSWS
+336 
-341 ATALISSPCPAFLG
+341 
-355 ILRFLL
+355 
-361 LLIFTATCLRTHE
+361 
-374 SGLLIRSLQHCSFRI
+374 
-389 PDGLVMDISL
+389 
-399 FCRKRKS
+399 

>member
-25 QISRSMTWSP
+25 QISRSMTWTP
-35 APGMSERQI
+35 AQGMSERQI

-59 KSRSAGGM
+59 RSRSAGGM

-79 EYAKPNL
+79 EYAKSNL

-206 FFLLI
+206 FYLLI

-235 RSGAPRATP
+235 SIRRTSCYTP
-244 PTGELTLIPQKRSS
+244 DRGTYTDTTKTEQSKRTLKLPQEVMDILCELREFQLRQ
-258 PSAHSSFRRRSWIF
+258 ADIF
-272 CVSCVNSSSGRLI
+272 GDKWVESGRL
-285 FSATSG
+285 FTKENGEPQHPNTSYHWLEKFCARNG
-291 SSLVG
+291 LPFYGLHSFRHLF
-296 SSPKKTASLS
+296 ASLLVS
-306 ILTPHTT
+306 NGVDIVTVSGVLGHSAVSTT
-313 GWRSSA
+313 SNIYCHMLEDARVRASDTVASA
-319 RAMGFRS
+319 
-326 TVCIRSGISS
+326 
-336 LRSWS
+336 
-341 ATALISSPCPAFLG
+341 
-355 ILRFLL
+355 
-361 LLIFTATCLRTHE
+361 
-374 SGLLIRSLQHCSFRI
+374 LQLS
-389 PDGLVMDISL
+389 DS
-399 FCRKRKS
+399 

>member
-154 AYAVRMGIVR
+154 ASAVRMGIAR

-206 FFLLI
+206 FYLLI

-235 RSGAPRATP
+235 SIRRTSCYTP
-244 PTGELTLIPQKRSS
+244 DRGTYTDTTKTEQSKRTLKLPQEVMDILCELREFQLRQ
-258 PSAHSSFRRRSWIF
+258 ADIF
-272 CVSCVNSSSGRLI
+272 GDKWVESGRL
-285 FSATSG
+285 FTKENGEPQHPNTSYHWLEKFCARNG
-291 SSLVG
+291 LPFYGLHSFRHLF
-296 SSPKKTASLS
+296 ASLLVS
-306 ILTPHTT
+306 NGVDIVTVSGVLGHSAVSTT
-313 GWRSSA
+313 SNIYCHMLEDARVRASDTVASA
-319 RAMGFRS
+319 
-326 TVCIRSGISS
+326 
-336 LRSWS
+336 
-341 ATALISSPCPAFLG
+341 
-355 ILRFLL
+355 
-361 LLIFTATCLRTHE
+361 
-374 SGLLIRSLQHCSFRI
+374 LQLS
-389 PDGLVMDISL
+389 DS
-399 FCRKRKS
+399 